1 MATTGKFDEPRV
13 RSASALGRVVR
24 AARQSQG
31 MTQSDL
37 AELARTNRY
46 SLAQLEEG
54 DTTKAIERL
63 FDVLSALELELT
75 VRPRRERTE

>member
-1 MATTGKFDEPRV
+1 MATTDGADGPRV

-31 MTQSDL
+31 MTQSEL

-63 FDVLSALELELT
+63 FDVLAALELELAI
-75 VRPRRERTE
+75 RPRRERTE